1 MMFFNKSKNNILKM
15 TQENLRVTQENNEII
30 HSFLKKIFDSNN
42 VNENIEISSEKK
54 LMAAYALNL
63 CTVSVSQIVDYDDI
77 GFLEYEYEAILNNLN
92 LENMPKDE
100 ELLKIL
106 KQLLDVITFFKIQEE
121 DKNILEKEYQYKLKN
136 AIWSAVPNINVL
148 VGNSPASIALSL
160 ASQIGTG
167 YMNYRKVK
175 AELGLENN
183 NKLWSLQKSAMEQ
196 FNGLK
201 KELFDTAW
209 RLADKYGFKDE
220 FRLTERQITQFNQI
234 LLDNDP
240 LRKCERLEYIK
251 SKFQAYPPFFYYL
264 ANSANDVFRNDT
276 YGLEIRSKYKIIA
289 IENYQYFLNLTQ
301 YNILREDQLEASASL
316 ELFEILEDKKEN
328 IRLLERAIKA
338 SDNTFDVVQICAIA
352 YLRLGLKEKA
362 KEFLRYL
369 MNEKYNYEINAQLL
383 SKLYVLDHIDGK
395 KEAFFEYEEINRRFP
410 EILLFP
416 FPDENNILEDME
428 QKFIGLEKIHIR
440 KNISKTLVDYISKF
454 NQRYNSLLDKDYD
467 ISEDMVLFF
476 NDMIDG
482 ISICGENET
491 TAFKN
496 VFLERLDILNE
507 SFNKMLRSYDEGITR
522 KPLISFKDL
531 VEEAFI
537 AFAKVISSKI
547 TSIESQE
554 EISKMEEIIFRF
566 KEKNNLSKRNTIDN
580 NLDIIQ
586 KINYK
591 LIDRK
596 DYKLEKRMMNIIQDE
611 KYQKKNLLKVNSNKI
626 DYYNKGENEFISYI
640 QRHPEINKYDPIL
653 AIINDRS
660 IKDLDLLITTK
671 GLLYLKSNIT
681 HKKKICLEDTKF
693 SKVEIGKNINQI
705 CIGNEQYSDDRV
717 NINLLYEMIKE
728 LAKITNQTIVDDWY
742 EQYEDIIV
750 YLK

>member
-1 MMFFNKSKNNILKM
+1 MFFNKSKNNILKM

-42 VNENIEISSEKK
+42 TNENIKISSEKK

-121 DKNILEKEYQYKLKN
+121 DKSILEKEYQCKLKN
-136 AIWSAVPNINVL
+136 AVWSAVPNINVL
-148 VGNSPASIALSL
+148 VGNSPVNIALSL

-167 YMNYRKVK
+167 YMNYRKAK

-316 ELFEILEDKKEN
+316 ELFEILEDKKES

-547 TSIESQE
+547 TCIESQE

-626 DYYNKGENEFISYI
+626 DYYIKGENEFISYI
-640 QRHPEINKYDPIL
+640 QRHPEINKDDPIL

-728 LAKITNQTIVDDWY
+728 LAKITNQAIVDDWY